1 MAAAAVAF
9 ASAESTNTDHD
20 PAGVRHKSGQARTH
34 ALARTFS
41 SRKKKKKKKAT
52 RESRFV
58 PTGLISHGV
67 NCDIIHRDHSR
78 NENCAVDASAA
89 SQAVR
94 Q

>member
-1 MAAAAVAF
+1 MTGAAVAF

-20 PAGVRHKSGQARTH
+20 PAGVRYKSGQARTPI
-34 ALARTFS
+34 LSPPER
-41 SRKKKKKKKAT
+41 KKKKAT

-67 NCDIIHRDHSR
+67 NCDIIHGDHSR
-78 NENCAVDASAA
+78 NENWAVDASAA